1 MSTAAGGESVCR
13 VIAPTGCLGYG
24 FSSDDFS
31 RAVAQFQPHF
41 VGVDA
46 GSTDPGPYYLGE
58 GISFTSRPSV
68 KHELSTIL
76 RNCVERG
83 IPVIVGNAGG
93 AGGSPHVAWVE
104 AIVEE
109 IAAEHGL
116 HFRLATV
123 DTEVSAATL
132 HDLLGR
138 DRVQVFESDEP
149 LTAEAVDAS
158 TRIVA
163 QVGPEPIMDALRRG
177 AQVVIAGR
185 CCDDAIFAAYPML
198 HGYDPALAT
207 HMGKILEC
215 GALAAQPV
223 AMDVMLAELSS
234 DRLRVRPGA
243 AHRRCTVASV
253 TGHSLYERED
263 PLRQAGP
270 GGVLDLT
277 ATRITDAGDRA
288 VDVRGTEY
296 ERVEPYTIKLEGV
309 RSVGY
314 RTISIAGVRDP
325 VMIENIDA
333 IRDEGK
339 KRAEAVLTGMGVSPA
354 YLDVKVYGKD
364 AVPTYQASTEWTRP
378 DEVGLLIEAIGATQ
392 DEATAACHELAGTLL
407 HLDYPGQFNTAGNL
421 AFPYS
426 PAEIPVGAAYEF
438 SIYHLVEVDDPTSL
452 STIREADL

>member
-1 MSTAAGGESVCR
+1 MTTGSQELECR

-24 FSSDDFS
+24 FSSDDFVD
-31 RAVAQFQPHF
+31 AVEEFKPHF

-68 KHELSTIL
+68 KYELSTIL
-76 RNCVERG
+76 GSCVRRG

-104 AIVEE
+104 DIVEE
-109 IAAEHGL
+109 IAAEQGL
-116 HFRLATV
+116 SFRLATV
-123 DTEVSAATL
+123 DTEISASTL
-132 HDLLGR
+132 HDLLQR
-138 DRVQVFESDEP
+138 DRIRVFESGEP
-149 LTAEAVDAS
+149 LTAETVDES
-158 TRIVA
+158 VRIVA
-163 QVGPEPIMDALRRG
+163 QVGPEPIMEALRRG

-198 HGYDPALAT
+198 HGYDPALAV

-223 AMDVMLAELSS
+223 AMDVMLARLSA
-234 DRLRVRPGA
+234 DTLRVWPGA

-277 ATRITDAGDRA
+277 ATTITDAGDRA
-288 VDVRGTEY
+288 VDVRGTGY

-325 VMIENIDA
+325 VMIESIDA
-333 IRDEGK
+333 IRDEAK
-339 KRAEAVLTGMGVSPA
+339 KRADAALTRMGVHPA
-354 YLDVKVYGKD
+354 YLDIKVYGKD
-364 AVPTYQASTEWTRP
+364 AVPTYQLATDWTLP

-392 DEATAACHELAGTLL
+392 EEATAACHELAGTLL

-438 SIYHLVEVDDPTSL
+438 SVYHLAEVDDPTSL
-452 STIREADL
+452 STIRERGLR